1 MKLQIVEK
9 KFKRGKIKGQSYYS
23 ISAATPLTTL
33 VKELGKHTIHN
44 EVITA
49 LDCLFH
55 RCTTEEQAREKLDYL
70 KNGHRKD
77 FNTSQ
82 IRKALDAALK
92 RGDKVEARK
101 LFKQLI

>member
-9 KFKRGKIKGQSYYS
+9 KFKRGKVKGQSYYS

-33 VKELGKHTIHN
+33 VKELGKHTVHSELI
-44 EVITA
+44 IA
-49 LDCLFH
+49 LDSLFY
-55 RCTTEEQAREKLDYL
+55 RCTTEEQAKEKLNYL

-77 FNTSQ
+77 FNTST

-92 RGDKVEARK
+92 RGDKVEARR